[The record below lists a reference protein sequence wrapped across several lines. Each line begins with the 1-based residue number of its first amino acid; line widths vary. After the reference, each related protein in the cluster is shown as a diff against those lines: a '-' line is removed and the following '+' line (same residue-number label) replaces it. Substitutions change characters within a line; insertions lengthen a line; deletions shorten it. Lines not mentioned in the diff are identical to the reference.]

1 MWQRLLP
8 RLQRIY
14 LLFKKDCPRSAPLT
28 SDRPTS
34 PYRLRLGDL
43 PERHPTP
50 FEIIPDTAALES
62 IAAHL
67 ELLGL
72 RKLRFIGTLAP
83 SGRADWELKADLGAT
98 VVQPC
103 GITLAPVQT
112 RIDTKVARNYLADF
126 PEAPEGEEIEM
137 PADVDAEPLP
147 RIVDLEAVMI
157 EALSLALPAW
167 PRAEG
172 VHLEETV
179 VTEPGAAPLTAE
191 AARPF
196 AGLAA
201 LRDKLGNSEDNS

>member
-1 MWQRLLP
+1 M
-8 RLQRIY
+8 
-14 LLFKKDCPRSAPLT
+14 T
-28 SDRPTS
+28 SDRPKS
-34 PYRLRLGDL
+34 PHRLRLGDL
-43 PERHPTP
+43 PERRPTP
-50 FEIIPDTAALES
+50 FEIVPDAAALES

-67 ELLGL
+67 DLLGL
-72 RKLRFIGTLAP
+72 RKLRFAGTLAP
-83 SGRADWELKADLGAT
+83 QGRADWELKALLGAT

-112 RIDTKVARNYLADF
+112 RIDTKVARSYLADF

-137 PADVDAEPLP
+137 PEDVDAEPLP
-147 RIVDLEAVMI
+147 RVVDLEAVMI

-172 VHLEETV
+172 ANLEETV

-201 LRDKLGNSEDNS
+201 LRDKLGKSEDET